1 MRYSASVGNME
12 LELHREMEGCVC
24 VISLYVSFEVT
35 KVDEILRK
43 YVEKVTEYREQ
54 SKGESSEAAVVGKRK
69 ISREQR
75 KSIGKKKN
83 REQKF
88 SKRHHQAAQTAAEH
102 EEKNDFKSN

>member
-43 YVEKVTEYREQ
+43 YVEKVREYREQ
-54 SKGESSEAAVVGKRK
+54 SKGESSEAAVVGK
-69 ISREQR
+69 
-75 KSIGKKKN
+75 KKN
-83 REQKF
+83 IERTK
-88 SKRHHQAAQTAAEH
+88 KVNRKK
-102 EEKNDFKSN
+102 EKSRTEVFKEASPGSTNCRRA

>member
-43 YVEKVTEYREQ
+43 YVEKVREYREQ

-75 KSIGKKKN
+75 KSTGKKK
-83 REQKF
+83 
-88 SKRHHQAAQTAAEH
+88 S
-102 EEKNDFKSN
+102 